1 MGWAMCLLHYQGFQ
15 GSMPK
20 RVCAVCALRSTL
32 ASCSSPSPV
41 TYPPWFLVCLALF
54 PTLPGR
60 DVGGNSSPTQT
71 SAALFTLLHWLF
83 HPSRALPEKVSAA
96 DSLLLGFTGPFHP
109 FCATFYRTIAGRT
122 YTNGRQLPSSSI
134 SPSLSISLSS
144 LSFSLQ
150 TPSPFSCNA
159 SVLELLQSG
168 GCVPRRCSLLLVGKW
183 AALEPS
189 NQVLVLYLF

>member
-1 MGWAMCLLHYQGFQ
+1 MRSSLHPCFLLLPLPSYLPSLVSCLL
-15 GSMPK
+15 GS
-20 RVCAVCALRSTL
+20 
-32 ASCSSPSPV
+32 
-41 TYPPWFLVCLALF
+41 
-54 PTLPGR
+54 
-60 DVGGNSSPTQT
+60 
-71 SAALFTLLHWLF
+71 H
-83 HPSRALPEKVSAA
+83 
-96 DSLLLGFTGPFHP
+96 LLLGFTGPFHP

-168 GCVPRRCSLLLVGKW
+168 GCV
-183 AALEPS
+183 
-189 NQVLVLYLF
+189 